1 MPTVA
6 PLRLDQPLRWP
17 KEAQELRRPLP
28 AVRGATPDPD
38 AEEQSVRRS
47 EPSAQQPSDRPIGR
61 PVDPALRE
69 QAAIV
74 RRATSRRSGV
84 RDRLRPLVPFAILA
98 AFAVAVIAAYAY
110 ASSSSGTTTEGIV
123 PTPSA
128 SAGLPSPDAG
138 LTTDPYAS
146 GAPSARPSPG
156 LGPDRLRSAD
166 FPAQWQLH
174 YGAADLRAR
183 RIRAKDYAGCR
194 ATLRKKDAAGCR
206 YAVQMTY
213 RALNGRLRMTHLV
226 YDFGSA
232 AKAGRAADRLKA
244 DPGVARR
251 PDGSQLPGSA
261 QGWFRADDYG
271 KYVVF
276 TMVTAVDGVPATTCK
291 EFTTYGNTDL
301 GAAIL
306 FRL

>member
-6 PLRLDQPLRWP
+6 PLRLDEPLRWP
-17 KEAQELRRPLP
+17 EEALEKRGPLP
-28 AVRGATPDPD
+28 AVRGAKPDPESD
-38 AEEQSVRRS
+38 PDPGPDQEPVRHAEQ
-47 EPSAQQPSDRPIGR
+47 RPLGR

-69 QAAIV
+69 QAAVV
-74 RRATSRRSGV
+74 RRATSRRSGLQ
-84 RDRLRPLVPFAILA
+84 DRLRPLVPFAILA
-98 AFAVAVIAAYAY
+98 AFAVAVIGAYAY
-110 ASSSSGTTTEGIV
+110 ASSSSGTTTEGII
-123 PTPSA
+123 PTPSP

-138 LTTDPYAS
+138 LTSDPYAS
-146 GAPSARPSPG
+146 GAPTATASPG
-156 LGPDRLRSAD
+156 IGPDRLRSTD
-166 FPAQWQLH
+166 FPALWQLH

-194 ATLRKKDAAGCR
+194 ATLRDEDRAGCR

-213 RALNGRLRMTHLV
+213 RALRGRLRMTHLI
-226 YDFGSA
+226 YDFGTA

-244 DPGVARR
+244 DPGVAKR
-251 PDGSQLPGSA
+251 PDASQLPGSA
-261 QGWFRADDYG
+261 QGWFQADDYG